1 MSIVSFRK
9 PSTSGY
15 LGFSQRVCGPMLDCL
30 RNSKVVAVY
39 MGDND
44 QKVMFRDAA
53 TDCQFT
59 NLTKRDMMALAA
71 EFADLAEKM
80 KEPNPF
86 LFSNMSIIDEDGKN
100 GLDRMADIL
109 MASEASRAQAR
120 VYMLEAREKEGGLND
135 DVIETLLA
143 GGMKRDEDARRKL
156 EADLLK
162 LSLRCTK
169 DLDIHKLEL
178 EKDAVRSD
186 MWRNVM
192 LWGLTLGAVLSVVL
206 VFFAEKMH

>member
-15 LGFSQRVCGPMLDCL
+15 SGFHQRVCAPMLDRL
-30 RNSKVVAVY
+30 RDAKIIAAY

-44 QKVMFRDAA
+44 ERVMFRDAVR
-53 TDCQFT
+53 DCHFA
-59 NLTKRDMMALAA
+59 NLTKREMTALAA

-86 LFSNMSIIDEDGKN
+86 LLSNMALEVDGKN
-100 GLDRMADIL
+100 GLDRMAELL
-109 MASEASRAQAR
+109 MTSETTRAQAR
-120 VYMLEAREKEGGLND
+120 VYMLEARKKEGGLD
-135 DVIETLLA
+135 DNMIETLLS

-156 EADLLK
+156 QEDLLK

-169 DLDIHKLEL
+169 DLDIQKLEL
-178 EKDAVRSD
+178 EKDAIIRET
-186 MWRNVM
+186 WRKVSSWLLLVLAVTALAVM
-192 LWGLTLGAVLSVVL
+192 LFS
-206 VFFAEKMH
+206 EKMR